1 MIYKQI
7 EINIKKMEIDRA
19 IENLKDMLSE
29 LRNEDIDEFNEHEID
44 IDRQEF
50 YNETR
55 PIYFHT
61 DKTAIIF
68 ALTKKLRQDIIEE
81 LKKNKIDIDVL
92 VKDKTQDNKYFGK
105 YNIILIFGNDILTT
119 PTITQL
125 NLIDKVLQK
134 KKGMLQYFQLNDLQ
148 FNPTKHQLV
157 PPHRKL
163 NQEEATAIMNRYLI
177 KSKLQMPLILKT
189 DVIAK
194 WHGLKQGDIVEI
206 IRYNEN
212 SGKSYYYRCCI

>member
-1 MIYKQI
+1 
-7 EINIKKMEIDRA
+7 MEIDRA
-19 IENLKDMLSE
+19 IENLKSMLRD
-29 LRNEDIDEFNEHEID
+29 LRGENIDEFEEHEVD

-50 YNETR
+50 YNENN
-55 PIYFHT
+55 IIEFNT
-61 DKTAIIF
+61 DDTTIIF
-68 ALTKKLRQDIIEE
+68 ALTKKMRQDIIEQ
-81 LKKNKIDIDVL
+81 LKKSKSNIDSFV
-92 VKDKTQDNKYFGK
+92 NAYNGK

-134 KKGMLQYFQLNDLQ
+134 KKGMLQFFQLNELQ
-148 FNPTKHQLV
+148 FNPTQHQLV

-163 NQEEATAIMNRYLI
+163 SNEEATEIMNKYLI
-177 KSKLQMPLILKT
+177 KSKLQMPIILKT

>member
-1 MIYKQI
+1 
-7 EINIKKMEIDRA
+7 MEIDRA
-19 IENLKDMLSE
+19 IENLKAMLSE
-29 LRNEDIDEFNEHEID
+29 LRYEDIDDFNEHEAD

-50 YNETR
+50 YNETM
-55 PIYFHT
+55 PIYFNT
-61 DKTAIIF
+61 NNTTIIF

-81 LKKNKIDIDVL
+81 LKKNKTNIDIL
-92 VKDKTQDNKYFGK
+92 IKDEKPDNKYNGK

-119 PTITQL
+119 PTVTQL

-134 KKGMLQYFQLNDLQ
+134 KKGMLQFFQLHELQ

-163 NQEEATAIMNRYLI
+163 TQDDATAVMNRYLI
-177 KSKLQMPLILKT
+177 KSKLQMPIIPKT

>member
-1 MIYKQI
+1 
-7 EINIKKMEIDRA
+7 MEIDKA
-19 IENLKDMLSE
+19 IENLKSMLFE
-29 LRNEDIDEFNEHEID
+29 LRGENIDEFDEHEAD

-50 YNETR
+50 YNENN
-55 PIYFHT
+55 IIEFNT
-61 DKTAIIF
+61 DNTTIVF
-68 ALTKKLRQDIIEE
+68 ALTKKMRQEVIEQ
-81 LKKNKIDIDVL
+81 LKKNKANIDSL
-92 VKDKTQDNKYFGK
+92 VNENYNGK
-105 YNIILIFGNDILTT
+105 YNIILIFGNEILTT
-119 PTITQL
+119 PTVTQL

-134 KKGMLQYFQLNDLQ
+134 KKGMLQFFQLNELQ

-157 PPHRKL
+157 PQHRKL
-163 NQEEATAIMNRYLI
+163 SPEEITAVMTKYLI
-177 KSKLQMPLILKT
+177 KTKLQMPIILKT

>member
-1 MIYKQI
+1 
-7 EINIKKMEIDRA
+7 MEIDRA
-19 IENLKDMLSE
+19 IENLKAMLSE
-29 LRNEDIDEFNEHEID
+29 LRNEDIDEFNEHEEV

-50 YNETR
+50 YNETN
-55 PIYFHT
+55 IIEFNT
-61 DKTAIIF
+61 NNTTIIF
-68 ALTKKLRQDIIEE
+68 ALTKKLRQDIIEQ
-81 LKKNKIDIDVL
+81 LKKSKANIDAFV
-92 VKDKTQDNKYFGK
+92 NAYNGK

-134 KKGMLQYFQLNDLQ
+134 KKGMLQFFQLNELQ

-163 NQEEATAIMNRYLI
+163 NQEEATSIMSRYLI
-177 KSKLQMPLILKT
+177 KSKLQMPIILKT

>member
-1 MIYKQI
+1 
-7 EINIKKMEIDRA
+7 MEIDRA
-19 IENLKDMLSE
+19 IENLKAMLNE
-29 LRNEDIDEFNEHEID
+29 LRGDNIDEFEEHESD

-50 YNETR
+50 YNENN
-55 PIYFHT
+55 IIEFNT
-61 DKTAIIF
+61 DNTTIIF
-68 ALTKKLRQDIIEE
+68 ALTKKMRQDIIEQ
-81 LKKNKIDIDVL
+81 LKKSKNNIETFVN
-92 VKDKTQDNKYFGK
+92 TYNGK
-105 YNIILIFGNDILTT
+105 YNIILIFGNDILTS

-125 NLIDKVLQK
+125 NLIDKILQK
-134 KKGMLQYFQLNDLQ
+134 KKGMLQYFQLNELQ

-163 NQEEATAIMNRYLI
+163 SSEESTEIMNKYLI
-177 KSKLQMPLILKT
+177 KSKLQMPIILKT

>member
-1 MIYKQI
+1 
-7 EINIKKMEIDRA
+7 MEIDRA
-19 IENLKDMLSE
+19 IENLKAMLHE
-29 LRNEDIDEFNEHEID
+29 LRNEDIDEFNEHEEV

-50 YNETR
+50 YNETN
-55 PIYFHT
+55 IIEFNT
-61 DKTAIIF
+61 NNTTIIF
-68 ALTKKLRQDIIEE
+68 ALTKKLRQDIIEQ
-81 LKKNKIDIDVL
+81 LKKSKTNIDSFV
-92 VKDKTQDNKYFGK
+92 NAYNGK

-134 KKGMLQYFQLNDLQ
+134 KKGMLQFFQLNELQ

-163 NQEEATAIMNRYLI
+163 NQEEATSIMSRYLI
-177 KSKLQMPLILKT
+177 KSKLQMPIILKT

>member
-1 MIYKQI
+1 
-7 EINIKKMEIDRA
+7 MEIDTA
-19 IENLKDMLSE
+19 IENLKAMLSE
-29 LRNEDIDEFNEHEID
+29 LRNEDIDDFNEQESD
-44 IDRQEF
+44 ISRQEF

-55 PIYFHT
+55 PIYFNT
-61 DKTAIIF
+61 NNTAIIF
-68 ALTKKLRQDIIEE
+68 ALTKKLRQDIIEQ
-81 LKKNKIDIDVL
+81 LKKSKTNIDTFVNDE
-92 VKDKTQDNKYFGK
+92 YASGK

-125 NLIDKVLQK
+125 NLIDKILQK
-134 KKGMLQYFQLNDLQ
+134 KKGMLQFFQLNELQ

-163 NQEEATAIMNRYLI
+163 NQEEATAIMSRYLI

>member
-1 MIYKQI
+1 
-7 EINIKKMEIDRA
+7 MEIDRA
-19 IENLKDMLSE
+19 IENLKSMLRD
-29 LRNEDIDEFNEHEID
+29 LRGENIDEFEEHEVD

-50 YNETR
+50 YNENN
-55 PIYFHT
+55 IIEFNT
-61 DKTAIIF
+61 DNTTIIF
-68 ALTKKLRQDIIEE
+68 ALTKKMRQDIIEQ
-81 LKKNKIDIDVL
+81 LKKSKSNIDSFV
-92 VKDKTQDNKYFGK
+92 NAYNGK

-134 KKGMLQYFQLNDLQ
+134 KKGMLQFFQLNELQ
-148 FNPTKHQLV
+148 FNPTQHQLV

-163 NQEEATAIMNRYLI
+163 SNEEATEIMNKYLI
-177 KSKLQMPLILKT
+177 KSKLQMPIILKT

>member
-1 MIYKQI
+1 
-7 EINIKKMEIDRA
+7 MEIDRA
-19 IENLKDMLSE
+19 IENLKAMLLE
-29 LRNEDIDEFNEHEID
+29 LRKEDIEDIDEQEPN

-50 YNETR
+50 YNETT
-55 PIYFHT
+55 PIYFNT
-61 DKTAIIF
+61 DKTTIIF

-81 LKKNKIDIDVL
+81 LKKNKTNIDTIIHDS
-92 VKDKTQDNKYFGK
+92 KMDNKYNGK

-119 PTITQL
+119 PTVTQL

-134 KKGMLQYFQLNDLQ
+134 KKGMLQFFQLNELQ

-163 NQEEATAIMNRYLI
+163 NQEEATAIMSRYLI

>member
-1 MIYKQI
+1 
-7 EINIKKMEIDRA
+7 MEIDRA
-19 IENLKDMLSE
+19 IENLKSMLRD
-29 LRNEDIDEFNEHEID
+29 LRGENIDEFEEHEVD

-50 YNETR
+50 YNENN
-55 PIYFHT
+55 IIEFNT
-61 DKTAIIF
+61 DDTTIIF
-68 ALTKKLRQDIIEE
+68 ALTKKMRQDIIEQ
-81 LKKNKIDIDVL
+81 LKKSKSNIDSFV
-92 VKDKTQDNKYFGK
+92 NAYNGK

-163 NQEEATAIMNRYLI
+163 NQEEATIIMNRYLI

-194 WHGLKQGDIVEI
+194 WHGLKQGEIVEI

>member
-1 MIYKQI
+1 
-7 EINIKKMEIDRA
+7 
-19 IENLKDMLSE
+19 
-29 LRNEDIDEFNEHEID
+29 
-44 IDRQEF
+44 
-50 YNETR
+50 
-55 PIYFHT
+55 
-61 DKTAIIF
+61 
-68 ALTKKLRQDIIEE
+68 
-81 LKKNKIDIDVL
+81 LKKSKSNIDAFV
-92 VKDKTQDNKYFGK
+92 NAYNGK

-134 KKGMLQYFQLNDLQ
+134 KKGMLQFFQLNELQ
-148 FNPTKHQLV
+148 FNPTKHHLV

-163 NQEEATAIMNRYLI
+163 TPEESTTIMNRYLV
-177 KSKLQMPLILKT
+177 KSKLQMPIILKT

>member
-1 MIYKQI
+1 
-7 EINIKKMEIDRA
+7 MEIDRA
-19 IENLKDMLSE
+19 IENLKAMLSE
-29 LRNEDIDEFNEHEID
+29 LRNEDIDDINEQEAN

-50 YNETR
+50 YNETS
-55 PIYFHT
+55 PIYFNT
-61 DKTAIIF
+61 DKTTIIF

-81 LKKNKIDIDVL
+81 LKKNKTNIDTIIYDP
-92 VKDKTQDNKYFGK
+92 KTDNKYNGK

-119 PTITQL
+119 PTVTQL

-134 KKGMLQYFQLNDLQ
+134 KKGMLQFFQLNELQ

-163 NQEEATAIMNRYLI
+163 NQEDGVAIMNKYLI
-177 KSKLQMPLILKT
+177 KSKLQMPIIPKT

>member
-1 MIYKQI
+1 
-7 EINIKKMEIDRA
+7 MEIDRA
-19 IENLKDMLSE
+19 IENLKAMLSE
-29 LRNEDIDEFNEHEID
+29 LRNDDIVEFDEHEID

-50 YNETR
+50 YNETK
-55 PIYFHT
+55 PINFHT
-61 DKTAIIF
+61 NNTAIVF
-68 ALTKKLRQDIIEE
+68 ALTKKLRQDIIEQ
-81 LKKNKIDIDVL
+81 LKKGKLNIDSL
-92 VKDKTQDNKYFGK
+92 VEHEYFNGK

-134 KKGMLQYFQLNDLQ
+134 KKGMLQYFQLNELQ

-163 NQEEATAIMNRYLI
+163 NQEEATAIMSRYLI
-177 KSKLQMPLILKT
+177 KSKLQMPIILKT

-194 WHGLKQGDIVEI
+194 WNGLKQGDIVEI

>member
-1 MIYKQI
+1 
-7 EINIKKMEIDRA
+7 MEIDRA
-19 IENLKDMLSE
+19 IENLKSMLSE
-29 LRNEDIDEFNEHEID
+29 LRGENIDEFEEHEVD
-44 IDRQEF
+44 INRQEF
-50 YNETR
+50 YNESSIIQFQTSD
-55 PIYFHT
+55 T
-61 DKTAIIF
+61 TIIF
-68 ALTKKLRQDIIEE
+68 ALTKKMRQEIIEQ
-81 LKKNKIDIDVL
+81 LKRASKNNIDTFVNDY
-92 VKDKTQDNKYFGK
+92 NGK

-125 NLIDKVLQK
+125 NLIDKILQK
-134 KKGMLQYFQLNDLQ
+134 KKGMLQFFQLNELQ

-163 NQEEATAIMNRYLI
+163 STDETTEIMNKYLI
-177 KSKLQMPLILKT
+177 KSKLQMPIILKT

>member
-1 MIYKQI
+1 
-7 EINIKKMEIDRA
+7 MEIDRA
-19 IENLKDMLSE
+19 IENLKAMLHE
-29 LRNEDIDEFNEHEID
+29 LRNEDIDEFNEHEEV

-50 YNETR
+50 YNETN
-55 PIYFHT
+55 IIEFNT
-61 DKTAIIF
+61 NNTTIIF
-68 ALTKKLRQDIIEE
+68 ALTKKLRQDIIEQ
-81 LKKNKIDIDVL
+81 LKKSKTNIDAFV
-92 VKDKTQDNKYFGK
+92 NAYNGK

-134 KKGMLQYFQLNDLQ
+134 KKGMLQFFQLNELQ

-163 NQEEATAIMNRYLI
+163 NQEEATSIMSRYLI
-177 KSKLQMPLILKT
+177 KSKLQMPIILKT

>member
-1 MIYKQI
+1 
-7 EINIKKMEIDRA
+7 MEIDRA
-19 IENLKDMLSE
+19 IENLKSMLRD
-29 LRNEDIDEFNEHEID
+29 LRGENIDEFEEHEVD

-50 YNETR
+50 YNENNIIEFNSDNT
-55 PIYFHT
+55 T
-61 DKTAIIF
+61 IIF
-68 ALTKKLRQDIIEE
+68 ALTKKMRQDIIEQ
-81 LKKNKIDIDVL
+81 LKKSKSNIDSFV
-92 VKDKTQDNKYFGK
+92 NAYNGK

-134 KKGMLQYFQLNDLQ
+134 KKGMLQFFQLNELQ
-148 FNPTKHQLV
+148 FNPTQHQLV

-163 NQEEATAIMNRYLI
+163 SNEEATEIMNKYLI
-177 KSKLQMPLILKT
+177 KSKLQMPIILKT

-194 WHGLKQGDIVEI
+194 GHGLTQGDIVEI

>member
-1 MIYKQI
+1 
-7 EINIKKMEIDRA
+7 MEIDRA
-19 IENLKDMLSE
+19 IENLKSMLKD
-29 LRNEDIDEFNEHEID
+29 LRGENIDEFEEHEVD

-50 YNETR
+50 YNENN
-55 PIYFHT
+55 IIEFNT
-61 DKTAIIF
+61 DNTTIIF
-68 ALTKKLRQDIIEE
+68 ALTKKMRQDIIEQ
-81 LKKNKIDIDVL
+81 LKKSKPNIESFV
-92 VKDKTQDNKYFGK
+92 NAYNGK

-134 KKGMLQYFQLNDLQ
+134 KKGMLQFFQLNELQ

-157 PPHRKL
+157 PPHRKIS
-163 NQEEATAIMNRYLI
+163 NEEASEIMNKYLI
-177 KSKLQMPLILKT
+177 KSKLQMPIILKT

>member
-1 MIYKQI
+1 
-7 EINIKKMEIDRA
+7 MEIDRA
-19 IENLKDMLSE
+19 IENLKAMLSE
-29 LRNEDIDEFNEHEID
+29 LRKEDIDDID
-44 IDRQEF
+44 EQEPNIDRQEF
-50 YNETR
+50 YNETT
-55 PIYFHT
+55 PIYFNT
-61 DKTAIIF
+61 DKTTIIF

-81 LKKNKIDIDVL
+81 LKKNKTNIDTIIHDP
-92 VKDKTQDNKYFGK
+92 KTDNKYNGK

-119 PTITQL
+119 PTVTQL

-134 KKGMLQYFQLNDLQ
+134 KKGMLQFFQLNELQ

-163 NQEEATAIMNRYLI
+163 NQEESTDIMTKYLI
-177 KSKLQMPLILKT
+177 KSKLQMPIIPKT

-194 WHGLKQGDIVEI
+194 WLGLKQGEIVEI
-206 IRYNEN
+206 IRHNEN

>member
-1 MIYKQI
+1 
-7 EINIKKMEIDRA
+7 MEIDRA
-19 IENLKDMLSE
+19 IENLKAMLSE
-29 LRNEDIDEFNEHEID
+29 LRKEDIEDIDEQEPN

-50 YNETR
+50 YNETT
-55 PIYFHT
+55 PIYFNT
-61 DKTAIIF
+61 DKTTIIF

-81 LKKNKIDIDVL
+81 LKKNKTNIDTIIHDS
-92 VKDKTQDNKYFGK
+92 KMDNKYNGK

-119 PTITQL
+119 PTVTQL

-134 KKGMLQYFQLNDLQ
+134 KKGMLQFFQLNELQ

-163 NQEEATAIMNRYLI
+163 NQEESTEIMTKYLI
-177 KSKLQMPLILKT
+177 KSKLQMPIIPKT

-194 WHGLKQGDIVEI
+194 WLGLKQGEIVEI
-206 IRYNEN
+206 IRHNEN

>member
-1 MIYKQI
+1 
-7 EINIKKMEIDRA
+7 MEIDRA
-19 IENLKDMLSE
+19 IENLKAMLSE
-29 LRNEDIDEFNEHEID
+29 LRNEDIDDINEQEAN

-50 YNETR
+50 YNETT
-55 PIYFHT
+55 PIYFNT
-61 DKTAIIF
+61 DKTTIIF

-81 LKKNKIDIDVL
+81 LKKNKTNIDTIIHDP
-92 VKDKTQDNKYFGK
+92 KTDNKYNGK

-119 PTITQL
+119 PTVTQL

-134 KKGMLQYFQLNDLQ
+134 KKGMLQFFQLNELQ

-163 NQEEATAIMNRYLI
+163 NQEESTDIMTKYLI
-177 KSKLQMPLILKT
+177 KSKLQMPIIPKT

-194 WHGLKQGDIVEI
+194 WLGLKQGEIVEI
-206 IRYNEN
+206 IRHNEN